1 MLKEINQQVFTEER
15 ALFAEKGLHISD
27 CVFEKGESPLK
38 EASNIEME
46 RCLFRYK
53 YPLWY
58 TKNVRVKQA
67 TWFEDARAGVWYVDN
82 IDLEKCLIKGPKNF
96 RRVKKL
102 TMEEVTFTDAK
113 ETLWSC
119 EDVTLKDVRIKG
131 DYFAMNCTKVTA
143 DTLVLD
149 GNYSFD
155 GVKDLHI
162 TNSHLITKDAFWN
175 CENVVVENSF
185 ITGEYLGW
193 NSKNVSLINCVIES
207 LQGMCY
213 IDNLIMKNCHLIN
226 TTLAFEYSN
235 VDAEIDNRIESVLNP
250 TSGTIRAKEIGSL
263 IIQKDHIDPS
273 KTNIICDAIDNRTDT
288 IIWP

>member
-1 MLKEINQQVFTEER
+1 MSKEICQKLFTEER
-15 ALFAEKGLHISD
+15 ALFGEKDLHVTD

-38 EASNIEME
+38 EASDITME

-58 TKNVRVKQA
+58 TKNVQVKQA
-67 TWFEDARAGVWYVDN
+67 TWFEDARAGVWYVDGMRV
-82 IDLEKCLIKGPKNF
+82 ERCLIKGPKNF

-102 TMEEVTFTDAK
+102 HMEEVTFTDAK

-119 EDVTLKDVRIKG
+119 EDVTLKDVRVKG
-131 DYFAMNCTKVTA
+131 DYFGMNCTSIDA
-143 DTLVLD
+143 DALVLD

-193 NSKNVSLINCVIES
+193 NSKNVTLINCVIES

-213 IDNLIMKNCHLIN
+213 IENLVMKNCHLIN

-250 TSGTIRAKEIGSL
+250 SSGTIRAKEIGSL
-263 IIQKDHIDPS
+263 IIQKDRIDPS
-273 KTNIICDAIDNRTDT
+273 KTKIVCEAVEEETDV
-288 IIWP
+288 IVWP

>member
-1 MLKEINQQVFTEER
+1 MVFTEER
-15 ALFAEKGLHISD
+15 ALFGLDHLHITD

-38 EASNIEME
+38 EAKDISMD

-58 TKNVRVKQA
+58 TSNVHVRQA
-67 TWFEDARAGVWYVDN
+67 TWFEDARAGVWYVDD
-82 IDLEKCLIKGPKNF
+82 IGVEKCLIKAPKNF
-96 RRVKKL
+96 RRVKNL
-102 TMEEVTFTDAK
+102 YMEEVTFTNAK

-119 EDVTLKDVRIKG
+119 DDVTLKDVRVKG
-131 DYFAMNCTKVTA
+131 DYFGMNCTSIKA
-143 DTLVLD
+143 DSLVLD

-155 GVKDLHI
+155 GVRDLNI
-162 TNSHLITKDAFWN
+162 TNSHLISKDAFWN

-193 NSKNVSLINCVIES
+193 NSKNVNLINCVIES

-213 IDNLIMKNCHLIN
+213 IDNLVMKNCHLIN
-226 TTLAFEYSN
+226 TTLAFEYSH

-250 TSGTIRAKEIGSL
+250 VSGEIRAKEIGTL
-263 IIQKDHIDPS
+263 IIQKDRIDPGLTHIKCDS
-273 KTNIICDAIDNRTDT
+273 IENKTDIVD
-288 IIWP
+288 WSMVM